1 MFILLY
7 ISLLFLLVLGAVY
20 FFVRALNSDQL
31 APAPN
36 RKQII
41 EQLERQFHSSP
52 DREP

>member
-7 ISLLFLLVLGAVY
+7 ISLLCLLVLGAVY
-20 FFVRALNSDQL
+20 FFIRALNSAQIVTTSDRQ
-31 APAPN
+31 
-36 RKQII
+36 QII

>member
-7 ISLLFLLVLGAVY
+7 IALLSLLMLGAVF
-20 FFVRALNSDQL
+20 FFVRALNSAQL
-31 APAPN
+31 SPVAN

-52 DREP
+52 DREL